1 MHLNTLLSFTLLIL
15 LHTCKKKYLKL
26 NILVEF
32 MYKNPTA
39 NTYNIK
45 KNKYPKKQC
54 TTMYKRCAIL
64 KSVPKLS
71 SNS

>member
-1 MHLNTLLSFTLLIL
+1 
-15 LHTCKKKYLKL
+15 
-26 NILVEF
+26 